1 MKTETLSEAN
11 GSQYANTNDY
21 CMFTGDL
28 NKEGERLVKTVK
40 RVKEDRKVSFQD
52 TKEGQSKSLGAKEE
66 EQLLNTIV
74 RGEDDILLQ
83 SI

>member
-52 TKEGQSKSLGAKEE
+52 IEEG
-66 EQLLNTIV
+66 
-74 RGEDDILLQ
+74 
-83 SI
+83 

>member
-1 MKTETLSEAN
+1 
-11 GSQYANTNDY
+11 
-21 CMFTGDL
+21 MFTGDL

-52 TKEGQSKSLGAKEE
+52 TEEGQSKSLGAKEE